1 MKNPTNTTG
10 QHQNRISALD
20 GLRGISSIIIV
31 AYHVYGLGFFVL
43 QNTLL
48 FIHKYFAFGVTMFLI
63 ISAFSLTLKY
73 HDKLQSSGAILDY
86 YLNRYAR
93 ITPLFLFMMAVWIF
107 ILHMDF
113 KKSIPINE
121 IIVNIFYLFNFIP
134 GMQGGI
140 IWASWTMGTLFVF
153 YLFYPLIIM
162 VNKSIKSAIIVQCC
176 FTIIGYSVYSCFNNQ
191 NFPPDYAYVCFF
203 SQLPIFGF
211 GILAYY
217 ILKAFNI
224 KKAVSMFISAAGLM
238 GIFLGFYILSR
249 LFSYDLSI
257 LFNDK
262 INNNIGYYYI
272 MGLFMAF
279 FVYSQCLYSI
289 SLIDNKITQ
298 FYGKISYSLYLLHP
312 FVIYKIKALYPYFQ
326 SIDGISKEVAYLI
339 CFIVTL
345 LIVTPLA
352 YLLNKIFEEHASLIM
367 KTSLKSVLKIS

>member
-1 MKNPTNTTG
+1 
-10 QHQNRISALD
+10 
-20 GLRGISSIIIV
+20 
-31 AYHVYGLGFFVL
+31 
-43 QNTLL
+43 
-48 FIHKYFAFGVTMFLI
+48 
-63 ISAFSLTLKY
+63 
-73 HDKLQSSGAILDY
+73 
-86 YLNRYAR
+86 
-93 ITPLFLFMMAVWIF
+93 
-107 ILHMDF
+107 MDF